1 MKVVDDHEMAET
13 SSQYL
18 DLNWLE
24 RRMHKALSPLKWPQK
39 RRGPEAKIGLPSIF
53 LSLIRQKLFKRG
65 ALEEHLAKSNTAS
78 LEGST
83 LSRRLRKVDSERLES
98 ISDHLLEPI
107 GTPLSNPQGY
117 HRGFRLVGIDGT
129 RFTLQNTPDI
139 LGKVPKA
146 LTRQRLGDEAQEVAF
161 PQIYA
166 SSLVELGPHNPL
178 AVTVGSGGDGEL
190 TLASRLL
197 SRLSA
202 DDMLLGDRL
211 YGVAWFLHQLI
222 VDSHCGAYLLKV
234 TSYQTSLPI
243 KRLKDG
249 SWIVE
254 VQVRSRTR
262 PADIMATHRVRE
274 ISYKVQSTNAEGKL
288 ITETHRLWTNLTD
301 CCEHPAEELAQLYN
315 TRWEHEG
322 YYKELKVEMK
332 KHKYLSSQLL
342 ETAQIEI
349 LTMVWASAL
358 IARERQRI
366 HEQTDQRAEQSPESG
381 EQAIELDT
389 RSVRFDLVRE
399 NVTHLWFLYESV
411 GDIITEKQYQSF
423 ADKFTKE
430 ADIFRSSKRRR
441 RTCPRKIRQSVA
453 HWPKLRERAESRE
466 PIEITVIERM
476 A

>member
-1 MKVVDDHEMAET
+1 MEVVNDHEMAET

-65 ALEEHLAKSNTAS
+65 ALEEHLAKSNIAS

-139 LGKVPKA
+139 LGKV
-146 LTRQRLGDEAQEVAF
+146 
-161 PQIYA
+161 
-166 SSLVELGPHNPL
+166 
-178 AVTVGSGGDGEL
+178 
-190 TLASRLL
+190 
-197 SRLSA
+197 
-202 DDMLLGDRL
+202 
-211 YGVAWFLHQLI
+211 
-222 VDSHCGAYLLKV
+222 

-262 PADIMATHRVRE
+262 PAEIMATHRVRE
-274 ISYKVQSTNAEGKL
+274 ISYEVQSTNAEGKL

-466 PIEITVIERM
+466 PIEITVIERV